1 MALKRKVKRNALF
14 SMASMTDII
23 FLLLI
28 FFMVLSTLIV
38 PNAIKVNLPSSQS
51 TAPDAQPYAR
61 ITIDSEGS
69 YYLALDKQAPVAVSI
84 EELEQLLMTATQEQS
99 EFYVALFA
107 DEMVP
112 YKEIV
117 RVLNIV
123 TPLNLKLVL
132 ATQALKATDNS
143 QVLHY
148 ETN

>member
-1 MALKRKVKRNALF
+1 MAFKRKIRRNEQF

-51 TAPDAQPYAR
+51 TAPDIQPYAR
-61 ITIDSEGS
+61 ITIDASAN
-69 YYLALDKQAPVAVSI
+69 YYLALDKQAPLSVTV
-84 EELEQLLMTATQEQS
+84 EELGQLLASAAEENP

-107 DEMVP
+107 DEAVP
-112 YKEIV
+112 YREV
-117 RVLNIV
+117 VTVLNIV

-132 ATQALKATDNS
+132 ATQALTS
-143 QVLHY
+143 EGSVP
-148 ETN
+148 ERG